1 MHNYKQLYL
10 KLLQAANDAIT
21 AIEHMNFGTAK
32 ELLTKAQQETE
43 EQWLKEAE
51 RKAEK

>member
-1 MHNYKQLYL
+1 MHDYKQLYL

-21 AIEHMNFGTAK
+21 AIEYMNFGMAK
-32 ELLTKAQQETE
+32 ELLTKAQQEAE
-43 EQWLKEAE
+43 EWLKEAE